1 MTQHEQYPEWTQGVV
16 QLACKCFHSTKNCSR
31 IVFAGLMP
39 SNHIKGESA
48 STSYENN
55 LTRFYPHSCSNDR
68 RWAIRFL
75 AARIDFIFVLS
86 DRSKANFP
94 ADPQSKRAKQ
104 QKALTGG
111 QSLLALTDQDEA
123 WGKRRP
129 SDSRSSKDA
138 VISDP
143 VTIKQEET
151 EGNHRQS
158 QGKRRQSWRSRSA
171 WQPTP

>member
-1 MTQHEQYPEWTQGVV
+1 MNNPGVV
-16 QLACKCFHSTKNCSR
+16 QLACKCFHSTKNCSG

-39 SNHIKGESA
+39 SNHIKLKSA

-55 LTRFYPHSCSNDR
+55 LARFYPLVHSCSNDR
-68 RWAIRFL
+68 RWTIRFV

-94 ADPQSKRAKQ
+94 ADPRNKGAKQ

-111 QSLLALTDQDEA
+111 HSLIALTDQDEA
-123 WGKRRP
+123 WGNWKP

-143 VTIKQEET
+143 ATIKQEET
-151 EGNHRQS
+151 EPS
-158 QGKRRQSWRSRSA
+158 KASSA
-171 WQPTP
+171 RASPS

>member
-1 MTQHEQYPEWTQGVV
+1 MNNPEWTPGVV
-16 QLACKCFHSTKNCSR
+16 QLACKCFHSTKNCSG
-31 IVFAGLMP
+31 IVFAGPMP
-39 SNHIKGESA
+39 SNHIKGMSA
-48 STSYENN
+48 NTSYENS
-55 LTRFYPHSCSNDR
+55 LTRFHPLVHSCSNDR
-68 RWAIRFL
+68 KCALRFV

-111 QSLLALTDQDEA
+111 QSLLALTEQDEA
-123 WGKRRP
+123 WGKCKP

-138 VISDP
+138 VIPDP

-151 EGNHRQS
+151 EPS
-158 QGKRRQSWRSRSA
+158 KASSA
-171 WQPTP
+171 RASPS